1 MDLSTHRLNE
11 ILTATIPYPDPVWKR
26 DTVHD
31 ILAHALDLLVV
42 GTIYGRQDTSVLETR
57 LLLNF
62 FSIPDPEVRLD
73 VRRQWIRW
81 RANFEEQYWDRW
93 RQSDSLSDAAVRTLP
108 VILLEVNRIVADPE
122 MRVQRYLRTLCEY
135 GVAKYSQ
142 GDVEMAQTVFNIRHM
157 LRMRLGLTDESPL
170 TGRDWD
176 NAVFGAIQDQMN
188 EYLVIKEYSLS
199 PDRVFKDDPIN
210 PGLVS
215 EEVHIKTESVSSEDL
230 FKYPMHS
237 DLVSSEEDHIKTE
250 SVSSEDPFQYP
261 MHSDLVSAE
270 DSFNQHLVSEEDP
283 FNPVHP
289 GTAFEAGR
297 ILLDPA
303 FGADG
308 FPRSPS
314 FEQGPINQR
323 LVSGEDSISPDLVSK
338 SNETNEK
345 VEKSE
350 DECSEVEWIDVD
362 MN

>member
-11 ILTATIPYPDPVWKR
+11 ILTATIPYPDPDVKR

-62 FSIPDPEVRLD
+62 FSIPDPEVRLH
-73 VRRQWIRW
+73 VRRLWIQW
-81 RANFEEQYWDRW
+81 RANFEEQYWDKW

-122 MRVQRYLRTLCEY
+122 MKVQRYLRTLCEY
-135 GVAKYSQ
+135 GVAKYGQ
-142 GDVEMAQTVFNIRHM
+142 GDVEMAQTIFNIRHM
-157 LRMRLGLTDESPL
+157 LRIRLGLTDDSPL

-176 NAVFGAIQDQMN
+176 NAVFGAIQDQLN
-188 EYLVIKEYSLS
+188 EYLVIKEDSLS

-210 PGLVS
+210 PDLVS
-215 EEVHIKTESVSSEDL
+215 EEVHIKTESVS
-230 FKYPMHS
+230 PMHL

-250 SVSSEDPFQYP
+250 SVSSEDPFKYP
-261 MHSDLVSAE
+261 MHSDLVSSE
-270 DSFNQHLVSEEDP
+270 DSFNQNLVSEEDP

-289 GTAFEAGR
+289 GTAFEADR
-297 ILLDPA
+297 FLLGPA

-308 FPRSPS
+308 FPSSPS
-314 FEQGPINQR
+314 FEQGPINQT
-323 LVSGEDSISPDLVSK
+323 LVSGEDSIRPDLVSK

-345 VEKSE
+345 VERSE
-350 DECSEVEWIDVD
+350 DECTEVEWIDVD
-362 MN
+362 MSG